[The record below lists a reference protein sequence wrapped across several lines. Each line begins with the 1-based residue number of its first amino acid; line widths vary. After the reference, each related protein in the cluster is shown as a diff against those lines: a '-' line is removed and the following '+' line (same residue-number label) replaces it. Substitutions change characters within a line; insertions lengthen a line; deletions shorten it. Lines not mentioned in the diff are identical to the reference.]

1 MKKFLTLT
9 ASAIILLG
17 LLWSGRYYFQMST
30 SNSSEL
36 FVATDGSDENPGTI
50 GEPLRTL
57 EAAAD
62 QAVPGTTVSIRG
74 GIYFESLIVQHD
86 GTASDPIVF
95 QAYSDEKV
103 HLSGEQFEDT
113 PDDRALVEIDGYDHI
128 SIKGLTLKNLSTG
141 LPDKTVIGMLVTGHS
156 QYIELTNNW
165 IENIGTTALEGN
177 AHGIAVYGNVPIQEI
192 TIHKNTLTNLKLGLS
207 EALVVNGNVSDFSI
221 KENHIYETDNIAIDA
236 IGYEGVADNGN
247 EDYARNGVISENTVH
262 NNSSYH
268 NPSYENDYSAG
279 GIYIDGGQ
287 DITIENNTVYQND
300 IGIEATSE
308 HKDRSANQIK
318 ILNNNVYENTYAGI
332 SIGGYDADRGG
343 TTHSL
348 ISGNTLT
355 DNDTIGLEGGQI
367 LFQYYSDSN
376 IIESNDLTASPSGL
390 FISHEYTGNTDTIFE
405 DNHYRLGHNT
415 RPRWLW
421 NNREVYSL
429 EDFQK
434 LTNSQNESFVP

>member
-1 MKKFLTLT
+1 MKKVLAVIGL
-9 ASAIILLG
+9 ILVV
-17 LLWSGRYYFQMST
+17 SGFFWFNLRNFQT
-30 SNSSEL
+30 PADNASEL
-36 FVATDGSDENPGTI
+36 FVATNGDDKNPGTI
-50 GEPLRTL
+50 DEPLRTL

-62 QAVPGTTVSIRG
+62 QAVAGTTVSIREG
-74 GIYFESLIVQHD
+74 TYFESLIIQHS
-86 GTASDPIVF
+86 GTASEPIVF
-95 QAYSDEKV
+95 QAYSDEVV

-113 PDDRALVEIDGYDHI
+113 PDDRALVEIDGYNHI
-128 SIKGLTLKNLSTG
+128 SIKRLTLENLSTDD
-141 LPDKTVIGMLVTGHS
+141 PDKTVIGMLLTGPS
-156 QYIELTNNW
+156 QHIKLTDNW
-165 IENIGTTALEGN
+165 IQNITTTAFEGN
-177 AHGIAVYGNVPIQEI
+177 AHGIAVYGNASIQKIE
-192 TIHKNTLTNLKLGLS
+192 IHKNTLTNLKLGLS

-236 IGYEGVADNGN
+236 IGYEGIADDTN
-247 EDYARNGVISENTVH
+247 EDYARDGIISENIVH

-268 NPSYENDYSAG
+268 NPSYQNDYSAG

-308 HKDRSANQIK
+308 HKDQSANHIK
-318 ILNNNVYENTYAGI
+318 ILNNDVYENTYAGI

-355 DNDTIGLEGGQI
+355 DNDMIGLEGGQI

-376 IIESNDLTASPSGL
+376 TIKFNTLTASPSGL
-390 FISHEYTGNTDTIFE
+390 FISHEYTGNTDTTFE
-405 DNHYRLGHNT
+405 ANHYHFSDDT

-421 NNREVYSL
+421 NNKEVYSL

-434 LTNSQNESFVP
+434 LTNGHNESSVP